1 MASTAAYE
9 TIKEDFAAL
18 RGELY
23 EFRHDLHRHP
33 ETSGKEVQTAQK
45 IRRELTKLG
54 LDWRAVGGTGT
65 LAELSGAFP
74 GPTVLLRADIDALP
88 LQESSSYPFP
98 SEVDGVMHACGH
110 DVHATALLGAA
121 RLLTTYRDRL
131 HGSVRFVFQQAE
143 EIGHGSQYFLAEGA
157 EAGAERIYGFHV
169 TPDAPLGSAIL
180 TDGTDAASCEHM
192 LVRLRGKSAHIASP
206 HLGNDALLAAA
217 DLALHLRELS
227 SRLDPLDNVLVGIGR
242 IDSGSTWNIIA
253 DYAEIEGT
261 VRALSMASRE
271 KLLAAVQETIRQ
283 TAALYGVSAEAEF
296 ELNTPCLVNDA
307 HAYETMYAAARDT
320 LGGVERIIQKPVPL
334 GFGGDDFAAF
344 AERVPGCFIHVG
356 AAREGRPETAVP
368 LHSPNLV
375 IDDGAIDVGCEIL
388 TRCALAHLEKGGAP
402 S

>member
-1 MASTAAYE
+1 MASTAAYN
-9 TIKEDFAAL
+9 TVKDDFAAL

-23 EFRHDLHRHP
+23 EFRHTLHRHP
-33 ETSGKEVQTAQK
+33 EPSGREFQTAQR
-45 IRRELTKLG
+45 IREELTKLG
-54 LDWRAVGGTGT
+54 LDWRPVGDTGT
-65 LAELSGAFP
+65 LAELRGAFP
-74 GPTVLLRADIDALP
+74 GPTIILRADIDALP
-88 LQESSSYPFP
+88 LTEESSFPFP
-98 SEVDGVMHACGH
+98 SEVPGVMHACGH

-121 RLLTTYRDRL
+121 RLLVSYRERL
-131 HGSVRFVFQQAE
+131 HGNVRFVFQQAE
-143 EIGHGSQYFLAEGA
+143 ELGHGSQYFLAEGA
-157 EAGAERIYGFHV
+157 TDGAERIYGFHV
-169 TPDAPLGSAIL
+169 TPDAPLGSVIL
-180 TDGTDAASCEHM
+180 TDGTDAASCDHM
-192 LVRLRGKSAHIASP
+192 LVRLHGKSAHIAKP
-206 HLGNDALLAAA
+206 HLANDALLAAA
-217 DLALHLRELS
+217 DLALRLRGLP
-227 SRLDPLDNVLVGIGR
+227 SRLDPLDNLLVGIGR

-271 KLLAAVQETIRQ
+271 KLLAAVRETIHQ

-320 LGGVERIIQKPVPL
+320 LGGAERIIKKPVPL

-356 AAREGRPETAVP
+356 VAREGRPDTAVP

-388 TRCALAHLEKGGAP
+388 IRCALAHLGEKGE
-402 S
+402 